1 MTARSCASSWSLHRD
16 KARTEPGAAS
26 GAAPAL
32 GAENAEALVLRGQ
45 RLPPIERH
53 EVERTR
59 IVLRRR
65 VSRAE
70 LQRIGSPQGMTRDES
85 LGVAP
90 DDLDRGDFR
99 PAIPRGEELSSRALQ
114 PPGRTGF

>member
-1 MTARSCASSWSLHRD
+1 M
-16 KARTEPGAAS
+16 
-26 GAAPAL
+26 
-32 GAENAEALVLRGQ
+32 LRGQ
-45 RLPPIERH
+45 RLLPIERH

-65 VSRAE
+65 ESRAE